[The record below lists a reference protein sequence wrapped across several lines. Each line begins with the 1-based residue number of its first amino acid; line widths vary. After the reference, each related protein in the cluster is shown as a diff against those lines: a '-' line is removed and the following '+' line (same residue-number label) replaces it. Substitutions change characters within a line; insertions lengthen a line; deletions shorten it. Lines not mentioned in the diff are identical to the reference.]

1 MYKKI
6 HAQFKGKNKYL
17 MHLWTDEGYEQLEWW
32 NTAYQECNEGEET
45 HKGMLNEPLKK
56 VYKYEK
62 NQLGLHF
69 GDMPAHQKFLIEKY
83 GTNDK
88 PSTSHREVFFD
99 IEIGGKKAGRIQ
111 MELFSTITPKT
122 AENFRAL

>member
-17 MHLWTDEGYEQLEWW
+17 MHLWTDEGYEQVEWW
-32 NTAYQECNEGEET
+32 NTAYQECSKDEAT
-45 HKGMLNEPLKK
+45 HRGIHDEPLKK

-69 GDMPAHQKFLIEKY
+69 EDMPAHQKFLIEKY

-88 PSTSHREVFFD
+88 PSTGIAKYFLILKLRWV
-99 IEIGGKKAGRIQ
+99 
-111 MELFSTITPKT
+111 ML
-122 AENFRAL
+122 